1 MSPSSASMRL
11 TPRAEDDLMRLFGRI
26 RQELQ
31 ASFQRYG
38 IHPLPGQMEE
48 LEAAVQEILTGTSGS
63 VTVVPLVPGG
73 GKSTL
78 LRAFLTV
85 AAQVLADMSTPLS
98 QKLGG
103 VVVVVEKSDEGHQ
116 LAELCNRSAGSRVA
130 AVVESPNDA
139 NLRRGQCYN
148 GSASCFAQCLR
159 RRCPDRDECPLMQA
173 AGRTMETPILIL
185 LHARYQRFAEDMTP
199 FLFWDDGGQEFR
211 RTLLLVDEL
220 PNLFE
225 EGAITRKTL
234 HEADDQLEALQPS
247 YDPAA
252 WRTKRWLHYLL
263 SAFVRCP
270 FEKLERSLC
279 AGSGRYGLISK
290 TQLGQ
295 AGFQPEQLEQ
305 ALAAFHT
312 YGSGLLA
319 EQLTGMLLQSNQ
331 LYFGVDQTFSLFL
344 PRLKRLGGEG
354 QPATVIFSGTA
365 QLSPEVTANPAVIM
379 LPSLLEES
387 YQRLHIFVQRGDI
400 FSATKTGMRKPA
412 NRRVLLTWLQEMLP
426 QLIQR
431 HSTIL
436 LVTYKEHSAELWGQ
450 LAQFHCHLLPYINGL
465 GDKDA
470 RLPYFGGLNGS
481 NLYQNAT
488 CIICLGLNRFEPQEY
503 LSRTLALDSSGSI
516 TRTMEQMITHAPLT
530 RLETLPQVMDLQ
542 DITLARD
549 LVQLLFRS
557 ALRRHGEDTPI
568 EAWLFQ
574 PPNGMLAYVEQALPG
589 CQFQEVRDVPQ
600 ACRTALAAARVYK
613 GSATHA
619 AVLLTWLQNEWD
631 GSEVTPGIIRTQTGL
646 SQSQFKEAKKHP
658 DVQAFFRAQVQVSGS
673 GQHTKYRRRTGQSAA

>member
-1 MSPSSASMRL
+1 MNSPSAPIRL

-31 ASFQRYG
+31 DAFQRYS
-38 IHPLPGQMEE
+38 IHPLPGQIEE
-48 LEAAVQEILTGTSGS
+48 LETAVQAILTGTPGS

-85 AAQVLADMSTPLS
+85 AAQVLSDMSTPLS

-116 LAELCNRSAGSRVA
+116 LEELCNRSADSRVA
-130 AVVESPNDA
+130 TVVESPNDA

-159 RRCPDRDECPLMQA
+159 RRCPDWKECPLMQA
-173 AGRTMETPILIL
+173 TGRTMETPILIL
-185 LHARYQRFAEDMTP
+185 LHARYQRFAEDMSP
-199 FLFWDDGGQEFR
+199 VLVWDNGDREFI

-220 PNLFE
+220 PDFFD
-225 EGAITRKTL
+225 EGIITRKSI
-234 HEADDQLEALQPS
+234 HAADDQLEDLQPS
-247 YDPAA
+247 YDPVA
-252 WRTKRWLHYLL
+252 WRTKRWMHYLL

-270 FEKLERSLC
+270 FEKLEQILC
-279 AGSGRYGLISK
+279 TGSGRYGLVDR
-290 TQLGQ
+290 TQLEQ
-295 AGFQPEQLEQ
+295 AGFQAERLKQ
-305 ALAAFHT
+305 AQDGFRS
-312 YGSGLLA
+312 YGTELLA
-319 EQLTGMLLQSNQ
+319 EQLTNTLLQSNQ
-331 LYFGVDQTFSLFL
+331 FYFGVDQTFSLFL
-344 PRLKRLGGEG
+344 PRLKQLDGKN

-365 QLSPEVTANPAVIM
+365 QLSPEVTANSAVIM

-450 LAQFHCHLLPYINGL
+450 LAQFHSHLLPYINGL

-481 NLYQNAT
+481 NLYQDAT

-516 TRTMEQMITHAPLT
+516 TRAMEQTITHAPLT

-574 PPNGMLAYVEQALPG
+574 PPNGMLAYVEQSLPG
-589 CQFQEVRDVPQ
+589 CQIQEIRDVPQ
-600 ACRTALAAARVYK
+600 VCRTALTTARVYK

-619 AVLLTWLQNEWD
+619 AVLLAWLQNEWD
-631 GSEVTPGIIRTQTGL
+631 GSEVTPGIIRAQTGL

-658 DVQAFFRAQVQVSGS
+658 DVQAFFRTQVLVSGS
-673 GQHTKYRRRTGQSAA
+673 GQHTKYLKHTGQMAA

>member
-1 MSPSSASMRL
+1 MSSSSAPIRL

-26 RQELQ
+26 RQEIQ
-31 ASFQRYG
+31 DAFRCYG
-38 IHPLPGQMEE
+38 IHPLPGQIQE
-48 LEAAVQEILTGTSGS
+48 LEAAVQAILTGTPGS

-85 AAQVLADMSTPLS
+85 AAQVLADMSTPLA

-116 LAELCNRSAGSRVA
+116 LEELCNRSAGSRVA
-130 AVVESPNDA
+130 TVVESPNDA
-139 NLRRGQCYN
+139 NLRRGYCYN
-148 GSASCFAQCLR
+148 GSASCFSQCLR
-159 RRCPDRDECPLMQA
+159 RRCPDREECPLMQA

-185 LHARYQRFAEDMTP
+185 LHARYQRFAEDMTHL
-199 FLFWDDGGQEFR
+199 LFWDDGGQEFR

-225 EGAITRKTL
+225 EGAITRKII
-234 HEADDQLEALQPS
+234 HEADDQLEDLHPS
-247 YDPAA
+247 YDPVA
-252 WRTKRWLHYLL
+252 WSKKRWLHYLL
-263 SAFVRCP
+263 SAYVRCP

-279 AGSGRYGLISK
+279 TGSGRYGLINK
-290 TQLGQ
+290 TQLEQ
-295 AGFQPEQLEQ
+295 AGFQPKQLEQ
-305 ALAAFHT
+305 TLDTFRT
-312 YGSGLLA
+312 YGIGLLA
-319 EQLTGMLLQSNQ
+319 EQLTRTLLQSSQ
-331 LYFGVDQTFSLFL
+331 FYFGVDQTFSLFL
-344 PRLKRLGGEG
+344 PRLKRLDREG

-365 QLSPEVTANPAVIM
+365 QLSPEVTSNPVVTM
-379 LPSLLEES
+379 LPNLLEES
-387 YQRLHIFVQRGDI
+387 YQRLHVFVQRGDI

-412 NRRVLLTWLQEMLP
+412 NRRVLLAWLQEMLP
-426 QLIQR
+426 QLVQR

-436 LVTYKEHSAELWGQ
+436 LVTYKEHSAELWEQ
-450 LAQFHCHLLPYINGL
+450 LAQFHSHLLPYINGL

-488 CIICLGLNRFEPQEY
+488 CIICMGLNRFEPQEY
-503 LSRTLALDSSGSI
+503 LSHTLALDSSGSI
-516 TRTMEQMITHAPLT
+516 TRAMEQTITHAPLT
-530 RLETLPQVMDLQ
+530 RLEALPQVMDLQ

-574 PPNGMLAYVEQALPG
+574 PPNGMLAYVEQSLPG
-589 CQFQEVRDVPQ
+589 CQIQEVRDIPQ
-600 ACRTALAAARVYK
+600 ACRTALTTSRVYK
-613 GSATHA
+613 GNATHA
-619 AVLLTWLQNEWD
+619 AVLLAWLQNEWD
-631 GSEVTPGIIRTQTGL
+631 GSEVTPGSIRAQTGL

-658 DVQAFFRAQVQVSGS
+658 DVQAFFRTQVQISGS